1 MEKQVS
7 FLMQKR
13 SKKWMA
19 LISVNAALFGASY
32 ASVNTVPAYAE
43 IAENKSVTLK
53 YQLLTN
59 ASFRNVLTVH
69 TSVKDNE
76 LIDYNKYLPK
86 GIKLA
91 KQELPEFGK
100 DVKNNVIP
108 VQVIRSGNTNQ
119 SGEVSQVKIKYIN
132 AKTNKL
138 VSTQTL
144 NGKQG
149 ETSMIQY
156 KVPKGYGFVF
166 NKKSTDNWYLNNDDY
181 TFTSDNPDIEMLVMP
196 LKQDK
201 PDLTIYYKNPVDNKL
216 LATQKVQMPDNLQ
229 FLPFLYPLHDLSM
242 PGGKVML
249 SDPDNYK
256 AIFTNFK
263 QKELVLNVTNP
274 NALVKEDK
282 EMSENTDQGQ
292 NKLPTNDDKTKDTAK
307 TKKVKRYKPHFVY
320 TKNGFR
326 DTNAI
331 SPVRTSKTQ
340 AKPDDVLDT
349 PADNNDTQVH
359 ASKPK
364 YSRLPQTGNMDQSKL
379 ISALVSIF
387 AVGLGSQLFKIRNLV
402 IRKEKI
408 NKH

>member
-1 MEKQVS
+1 
-7 FLMQKR
+7 
-13 SKKWMA
+13 
-19 LISVNAALFGASY
+19 
-32 ASVNTVPAYAE
+32 
-43 IAENKSVTLK
+43 
-53 YQLLTN
+53 
-59 ASFRNVLTVH
+59 
-69 TSVKDNE
+69 
-76 LIDYNKYLPK
+76 
-86 GIKLA
+86 
-91 KQELPEFGK
+91 
-100 DVKNNVIP
+100 
-108 VQVIRSGNTNQ
+108 
-119 SGEVSQVKIKYIN
+119 
-132 AKTNKL
+132 
-138 VSTQTL
+138 
-144 NGKQG
+144 
-149 ETSMIQY
+149 
-156 KVPKGYGFVF
+156 
-166 NKKSTDNWYLNNDDY
+166 
-181 TFTSDNPDIEMLVMP
+181 
-196 LKQDK
+196 
-201 PDLTIYYKNPVDNKL
+201 
-216 LATQKVQMPDNLQ
+216 MPDNLQ
-229 FLPFLYPLHDLSM
+229 FLPFLYPLYDLSM

-292 NKLPTNDDKTKDTAK
+292 NKLPTNNKTKDTAK

-340 AKPDDVLDT
+340 VKPDDVLDT
-349 PADNNDTQVH
+349 PAGNNDTQVH

-364 YSRLPQTGNMDQSKL
+364 YSKLPQTGNMDQSKL
-379 ISALVSIF
+379 ILALVSIF